1 MCLAL
6 WVLGWGSES
15 GHCGGWGADWGQKLG
30 NEKGWP
36 VWGWGA
42 EEVGS
47 ARWMGNPAGAS
58 GGICRESEP
67 SVTVQGVGP

>member
-1 MCLAL
+1 MRRAGL
-6 WVLGWGSES
+6 
-15 GHCGGWGADWGQKLG
+15 CG
-30 NEKGWP
+30 
-36 VWGWGA
+36 GWGA